1 MAGHARGDGG
11 RQAAAF
17 TADHDDGVVEWWE
30 CVDIFAGEV
39 AAENGGGGG
48 GEGGGEVGGVR
59 AHASEGAHAGV
70 NDFLMKQIGAV
81 GREDD
86 AVEGKP
92 VGNAEEGADIARVL
106 HAVEGE
112 GEAAVEGAGREG

>member
-1 MAGHARGDGG
+1 MSGGRSSAGWRSPLRWGLRAAKVVADDGGGDGGVERFGTAETRNGHVAGHARGDGG

-48 GEGGGEVGGVR
+48 GEGGGRSAVCVR
-59 AHASEGAHAGV
+59 TRAKEPMLA
-70 NDFLMKQIGAV
+70 LMTF
-81 GREDD
+81 
-86 AVEGKP
+86 
-92 VGNAEEGADIARVL
+92 
-106 HAVEGE
+106 
-112 GEAAVEGAGREG
+112 